1 MPKEPSFTDRFRIPK
16 EAFTTGITDARTFN
30 DAMDL
35 IDELLAGAVTGQID
49 VASGPNGDPQEVRV
63 NNVKL
68 IRFMKEYGPG
78 QNHVAFDA
86 GSGEVLIGAPSPP
99 ATLQGVDLLTYPVKY
114 TGGLSNSL
122 TAAYKPGDPAG
133 TIVNYITRSGNNWNV
148 STPAPCFGYASL
160 GLLILS
166 LNGLDVAAIDL
177 AANFSEAQRTTG
189 QIIAGYNTQGG
200 GDPIVG
206 GVVTFAGGQL
216 KINSVG
222 PAGAFA
228 DQYQKGN
235 ATVVVNGCLREGW
248 NVLQLRHVIGATIYT
263 ANAWE
268 CYEDFDPAGPATDP
282 AITLLDMNLLLI
294 STKWL
299 SGVQYCGIGTTFN
312 QDLTSPRTANN
323 VYHQTSQCI
332 VLDLFP
338 GLSISY
344 PSFLECGVAPY
355 PDIGDTFQY
364 VNRVV
369 TLNVANA
376 YSENAQLRGNAR
388 DPYGAYGPAWSPS
401 KGILVNTYGNVSTG
415 LWEPCQDENWRLPAA
430 AYNVPP
436 APWTGNWSSPGNLNV
451 YDDGL
456 GLQYRAGGVYY
467 PEYNYQIGYVP
478 AVGQPDYT
486 PIWAANL
493 PRHVYRGFRDAG
505 ISHSNGTIRLPGI
518 TDAMLAASQILVWI
532 KVPTRT
538 GWLRLHGTLYNP
550 VGWTG
555 ADNDPCRTTGGSG
568 NDHNFTLATLGT
580 NPASD
585 WGVVVLIEVPS
596 RTAPEITG
604 AWGMIGW

>member
-1 MPKEPSFTDRFRIPK
+1 MPDPNFTPRYRIPR
-16 EAFTTGITDARTFN
+16 EAFETGLADAHTFN
-30 DAMDL
+30 AAMDL
-35 IDELLAGAVTGQID
+35 IDELLANAVGGQID
-49 VASGPNGDPQEVRV
+49 VASGPNGDPAEVRV
-63 NNVKL
+63 NNVRL

-86 GSGEVLIGAPSPP
+86 GSGECLIGAPNPP

-122 TAAYKPGDPAG
+122 TSIYKPADPAG
-133 TIVNYITRSGNNWNV
+133 SIVNYITRSGNSWTV

-160 GLLILS
+160 GRLILS
-166 LNGLDVAAIDL
+166 FNGVDVATIDL
-177 AANFSEAQRTTG
+177 AANFLEPDRPIG
-189 QIIAGYNTQGG
+189 QNMANYNVQGA
-200 GDPIVG
+200 GDPIVA
-206 GVVTFAGGQL
+206 GVVAFPGGQL
-216 KINSVG
+216 RIDSVA

-228 DQYQKGN
+228 DQYQKGG
-235 ATVVVNGCLREGW
+235 ASVVVSGCLREGW
-248 NVLQLRHVIGATIYT
+248 NVFQLRHQIGATIYT

-282 AITLLDMNLLLI
+282 TITLLDMNLLLI
-294 STKWL
+294 ATKWL
-299 SGVQYCGIGTTFN
+299 SGVEYCGIGTTFN
-312 QDLTSPRTANN
+312 QDLTAPRVANN

-332 VLDLFP
+332 ILDSFP
-338 GLSISY
+338 GLSTNN
-344 PSFLECGVAPY
+344 PSFAECGVAPY

-364 VNRVV
+364 INRVV

-376 YSENAQLRGNAR
+376 YSENARLRGNAR
-388 DPYGAYGPAWSPS
+388 DPYGTYGPAWSPS

-436 APWTGNWSSPGNLNV
+436 APWTGNWNSMGDLKV
-451 YDDGL
+451 YDTGT
-456 GLQYRAGGVYY
+456 GIQYRSGGVYY

-493 PRHVYRGFRDAG
+493 PRNLYRGFRDNA

-518 TDAMLAASQILVWI
+518 TNAMLLASQILVWI

-555 ADNDPCRTTGGSG
+555 ADNDPCRTSGGVFP
-568 NDHNFTLATLGT
+568 DHNFTLATLGT

-585 WGVVVLIEVPS
+585 WGIVVQIEIPN
-596 RTAPEITG
+596 RTSPEVTG
-604 AWGMIGW
+604 AWGMVGW